1 MTTTSSN
8 DYVTQIKSIWL
19 YKDLTLSLR
28 TNALTQYNH
37 SASGE
42 KGRIEAEG
50 RVLRGGTNKS
60 DDAFKSKFGFT
71 DTAWHSKLV

>member
-1 MTTTSSN
+1 M
-8 DYVTQIKSIWL
+8 
-19 YKDLTLSLR
+19 

-50 RVLRGGTNKS
+50 RVLCGGTNKS

>member
-8 DYVTQIKSIWL
+8 DYVTQIESIWL
-19 YKDLTLSLR
+19 YKYLTLPIR

-42 KGRIEAEG
+42 EGRVEAEG
-50 RVLRGGTNKS
+50 RVLCGGTNKS
-60 DDAFKSKFGFT
+60 DDAFKSKYGCT
-71 DTAWHSKLV
+71 DTA